1 MGNGKWEMHEECSGL
16 ASCLRPRSKERIIS
30 EAFASK
36 TDVFIAVLMLFDTPF
51 FHFHFS
57 FFILHFKRPRLSHPR
72 RRRRRYLLRP
82 PASQPPIRSRELD
95 AVQQDHRRDVDPE
108 HERDHGPNGSVNA
121 ET

>member
-1 MGNGKWEMHEECSGL
+1 MHEECSGL

-57 FFILHFKRPRLSHPR
+57 FFISSVPDSHTRGDGAAGICSGR
-72 RRRRRYLLRP
+72 RRRSRP
-82 PASQPPIRSRELD
+82 YAAVNSTPYSRITDEM
-95 AVQQDHRRDVDPE
+95 
-108 HERDHGPNGSVNA
+108 
-121 ET
+121 